1 MIFDGPARAHVKPI
15 FLAKLAPWLLAISSA
30 LIGILLIELFCWLF
44 VPTLGW
50 SIPGRDN
57 RVVFF
62 DGDGSIFENHG
73 DIFTYLPHNT
83 IRNVTAFFSR
93 DAFSVEYDYRFRT
106 NNLGL
111 AQDVDLTPG
120 RKSLLLLGDSFTEGQ
135 GAEPWF
141 QLVSPTIERLGYQ
154 PVNGGVLGTGFQ
166 QWLKL
171 TQYLADKGIVI
182 RKVVVLFISDDYHRP
197 VWSIPTQ
204 VFNCLSS
211 PPRCRVEQSY
221 FYRLPPQEKMASWIA
236 RVREARRPMKPHL
249 KPSAS
254 ALLPASFSVYM
265 YLTHLFT
272 YAQAEAAS
280 RAAISGLIERYGPEN
295 VAFLHLPQKN
305 EISRGP
311 DALGLRARRAIENA
325 GGKLFDGFK
334 LCGLT
339 ESDYYVHD
347 DHPNPRGYAKIAACA
362 AKIASSLAPLHER
375 GE

>member
-1 MIFDGPARAHVKPI
+1 MIFDGLARVQVKPT
-15 FLAKLAPWLLAISSA
+15 FLAKIAPWLLAISSA

-62 DGDGSIFENHG
+62 DGDDSIFENHG

-83 IRNVTAFFSR
+83 VRNVTAFFSR

-111 AQDVDLTPG
+111 AQDGDVAPG

-141 QLVSPTIERLGYQ
+141 RLVSPTIERLGYQ

-171 TQYLADKGIVI
+171 TQYLADRGIEI
-182 RKVVVLFISDDYHRP
+182 RKAIVLFISDDYHRP
-197 VWSIPTQ
+197 VWSIPTS

-211 PPRCRVEQSY
+211 PPLCRVEQSY
-221 FYRLPPQEKMASWIA
+221 FYRLPPQKEMASWIA
-236 RVREARRPMKPHL
+236 RVREARRSMKPHL
-249 KPSAS
+249 KLSAS

-265 YLTHLFT
+265 YLTHLIT
-272 YAQAEAAS
+272 YAQAEAGS
-280 RAAISGLIERYGPEN
+280 RTAISGLIERYGPEN

-305 EISRGP
+305 EINRGP
-311 DALGLRARRAIENA
+311 DALGLRARRAIEDA

-334 LCGLT
+334 LCELT
-339 ESDYYVHD
+339 ESDYYVND
-347 DHPNPRGYAKIAACA
+347 DHPNPQGYAKIAACA
-362 AKIASSLAPLHER
+362 AKIASDLAPQHER